1 MEDTDSLALYTILGI
16 MPNRTDE
23 EKKEIILK
31 DYKIEVP
38 DTFKNK
44 KELDLINL
52 IILLI
57 YAKIFN
63 IYNFNYNNL
72 FNHFI

>member
-1 MEDTDSLALYTILGI
+1 MVEDFSINI
-16 MPNRTDE
+16 EDE

-31 DYKIEVP
+31 DYKVEVP
-38 DTFKNK
+38 NTFKNK
-44 KELDLINL
+44 KGLDLINL

-72 FNHFI
+72 FNYFI

>member
-1 MEDTDSLALYTILGI
+1 MVEDFSINI
-16 MPNRTDE
+16 EDE
-23 EKKEIILK
+23 EKKAIILK
-31 DYKIEVP
+31 ASKIEVP

>member
-1 MEDTDSLALYTILGI
+1 MVEDFSINI
-16 MPNRTDE
+16 EDE

>member
-1 MEDTDSLALYTILGI
+1 MVEDFSINI
-16 MPNRTDE
+16 EDE

-38 DTFKNK
+38 NTFKNK

>member
-1 MEDTDSLALYTILGI
+1 MVEDFSINI
-16 MPNRTDE
+16 ENE

-31 DYKIEVP
+31 DYQIEVP
-38 DTFKNK
+38 NTFKNK
-44 KELDLINL
+44 KEIDLINL

-63 IYNFNYNNL
+63 IYNFNYNNIL
-72 FNHFI
+72 NYFI